1 MAAPD
6 TERGDHQD
14 ERPAEG
20 EAQRLSAINRPT
32 LGERES
38 KLAVNGFHLIERLLL
53 IIVALMT
60 LGGATIEIVA
70 IVRTMSISLADIL
83 LMFLYT
89 EIIGMVAVFYAGS
102 GTIFVYP
109 IFIAITAL
117 SRLIILQGKEMAPEN
132 IVFEAGAIL
141 LLAIASV
148 VIVRALKLPR
158 GE

>member
-1 MAAPD
+1 MQD
-6 TERGDHQD
+6 TGTSRRPAQD
-14 ERPAEG
+14 ERPAED
-20 EAQRLSAINRPT
+20 EASQLGALNRPKV
-32 LGERES
+32 GGAEGRVAMS
-38 KLAVNGFHLIERLLL
+38 GFHLIERFLL
-53 IIVALMT
+53 IVVAVMT
-60 LGGATIEIVA
+60 LGGAAVEIVGMFETRS
-70 IVRTMSISLADIL
+70 VTLADIL

-109 IFIAITAL
+109 IFIAVTAL

-148 VIVRALKLPR
+148 IIVKALKLPR
-158 GE
+158 